1 MVRNELKD
9 RLVNFAVSIFLVVDK
24 LPKTFA
30 GKHMGEQLIR
40 SSSSA
45 AMNYGEAQAAE
56 SKNDFIHK
64 MKVVLKELRETFISL
79 KIVDKSKMLP
89 SSSNVDRE
97 LKENNELIAIFV
109 KSTFTA
115 RNNQKGEFVKK

>member
-1 MVRNELKD
+1 MVRNELED

>member
-1 MVRNELKD
+1 MVRNELED

-24 LPKTFA
+24 LAKTFA

>member
-1 MVRNELKD
+1 MVRNELED
-9 RLVNFAVSIFLVVDK
+9 RLVNFVVSIFLVVDK

>member
-1 MVRNELKD
+1 MVRNELED

-40 SSSSA
+40 LSSSA

>member
-1 MVRNELKD
+1 MVRNELED

-45 AMNYGEAQAAE
+45 AMNYCEAQAAE

>member
-1 MVRNELKD
+1 MVRNELED

-64 MKVVLKELRETFISL
+64 MKVVLKGLRETFISL

>member
-1 MVRNELKD
+1 MVRNELED

-40 SSSSA
+40 SYSSA